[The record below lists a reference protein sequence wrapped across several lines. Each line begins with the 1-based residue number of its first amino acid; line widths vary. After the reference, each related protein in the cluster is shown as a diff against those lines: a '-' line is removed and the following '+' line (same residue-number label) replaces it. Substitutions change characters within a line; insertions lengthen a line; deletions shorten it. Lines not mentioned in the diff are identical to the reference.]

1 MSIKTIPNILINK
14 TIAFTGIYPGVGK
27 SYVKEELVK
36 QLTIKGYKV
45 FNTGTTQKASVGN
58 NATTIASLC
67 LDPRNNWCIRAARK
81 GRNPIRKNTSAFFI
95 IDEAFMIDQKELD
108 MLKEHFPKCC
118 FILFGDPMQFEPA
131 SGNSPIKKIDFLFNL
146 TKMMRCDKEI
156 VKALDQIKSGK
167 IPFDFLYK
175 HCDNNVSDKM
185 LTLCYKK
192 AWSSA
197 FSSQYKDVIG
207 KTLYKSMKR
216 SSYECDDE
224 TYYSVLDEVCNGD
237 IWRLVGMTKDG
248 TPYTPTSDDVGGL
261 GVRYE
266 LERISGERKVI
277 SVDEGQFRV
286 HFNKQNALNC
296 HKIQGDTI
304 RPDASDII
312 IWFDTGLYKNTQ
324 TFLRF
329 LYVSI
334 SRAKSASQL
343 HFLYE
348 QVQEVAN
355 GFVSNEPLFDYL
367 SNVNKVDTDSPTL
380 CSSDILDTIISTLST
395 FLPNVTKCPVYK
407 SDILSHLVM
416 GHVSRTQ
423 ATPAMA
429 YQIYFDNH
437 LARTLQAQLDSRKV
451 MEVPGKGKNFVTINN
466 TLDGTNCKDKV
477 TEYHWFVL
485 EVDHVDGIDDDKV
498 SGYIYKNYID
508 SHAKNKEAKKAAFR
522 IIYSGHNSYHFWFY
536 VDNDITNREQYKAV
550 HKYLNDT
557 FFGGIADEAINTPE
571 HYVRAPGLIRPD
583 TGKEQKLVSFKGRHT
598 IHLETLPRCETAV
611 GRKDDCVYAPTGSQN
626 TNTLVMQAFETYKND
641 LPRTNGGRGK
651 AILKKLIKEE
661 ERGFLD
667 NNGLMDLARIM
678 CDYCGCPEKYER
690 LVEYLF

>member
-1 MSIKTIPNILINK
+1 MMKSQTIPNILINK

-27 SYVKEELVK
+27 SYVKEELVR

-81 GRNPIRKNTSAFFI
+81 GRSPIRKNTSAFFI

-131 SGNSPIKKIDFLFNL
+131 SGNSPITKIDVLFNL
-146 TKMMRCDKEI
+146 TKMMRCDEEI

-197 FSSQYKDVIG
+197 FSNQYEDTVG

-216 SSYECDDE
+216 SSYECNGE
-224 TYYSVLDEVCNGD
+224 TVYSVLDDVCNGD
-237 IWRLVGMTKDG
+237 IWRLIGYTKWG
-248 TPYTPTSDDVGGL
+248 KPYTPTSQDDVGGL
-261 GVRYE
+261 GFRYV
-266 LERISGERKVI
+266 LERVSGESAIR
-277 SVDEGQFRV
+277 SVDEDQFRI

-304 RPDASDII
+304 RPDASDIVV
-312 IWFDTGLYKNTQ
+312 WFDTGLYKNTQ

-329 LYVSI
+329 LYVAI
-334 SRAKSASQL
+334 SRAKLASQI

-355 GFVSNEPLFDYL
+355 NFVSNEPLFDYL

-380 CSSDILDTIISTLST
+380 CSSDILDTILSTLSSL
-395 FLPNVTKCPVYK
+395 LPNVIECHVYK
-407 SDILSHLVM
+407 SDTSSHLVM
-416 GHVSRTQ
+416 GHVSNTLV
-423 ATPAMA
+423 TPAKP
-429 YQIYFDNH
+429 YQINFDNN
-437 LARTLQAQLDSRKV
+437 LAISLQSQLDSRKV
-451 MEVPGKGKNFVTINN
+451 MEIPGKGKNFVTINN

-477 TEYHWFVL
+477 TEHHWFVL
-485 EVDHVDGIDDDKV
+485 EVDHVDGIDDSKV
-498 SGYIYKNYID
+498 ADYIYKNYID
-508 SHAKNKEAKKAAFR
+508 SHAKHKEAKKAAFR
-522 IIYSGHNSYHFWFY
+522 IVYSGRRSYHFWFY
-536 VDNDITNREQYKAV
+536 VDNDITNREQYKAI
-550 HKYLNDT
+550 HKYLNDI

-571 HYVRAPGLIRPD
+571 HYVRAPGLVRPD
-583 TGKEQKLVSFKGRHT
+583 NGKEQKLVSFKGRHT

-611 GRKDDCVYAPTGSQN
+611 GHKDDCVYAPTSSQN
-626 TNTLVMQAFETYKND
+626 TNTLVMQAFETYKDD

-661 ERGFLD
+661 DRGFLRE
-667 NNGLMDLARIM
+667 LARIM
-678 CDYCGCPEKYER
+678 CEYCNCPEKYER
-690 LVEYLF
+690 IVEYL

>member
-1 MSIKTIPNILINK
+1 MKNKNIPNILINK

-36 QLTIKGYKV
+36 QLTFKGYKV

-58 NATTIASLC
+58 NAMTIASFC
-67 LDPRNNWCIRAARK
+67 LDPHNNWCIRAAKK
-81 GRNPIRKNTSAFFI
+81 GRNPIRRNTSAFFI

-131 SGNSPIKKIDFLFNL
+131 SGNSPITNIDLIFNL
-146 TKMMRCDKEI
+146 TKMMRCDQEI
-156 VKALDQIKSGK
+156 VNALDQIKNGK

-185 LTLCYKK
+185 LVLCYKK
-192 AWSSA
+192 AWSSS
-197 FSSQYKDVIG
+197 FSNQYGDTVG

-216 SSYECDDE
+216 SSFECNDE

-237 IWRLVGMTKDG
+237 IWRLIGITKDG

-277 SVDEGQFRV
+277 SVDEESFRI

-312 IWFDTGLYKNTQ
+312 VWFDTGLYKNTQ

-348 QVQEVAN
+348 QVQEVVN
-355 GFVSNEPLFDYL
+355 SFVSNEPLFDYL
-367 SNVNKVDTDSPTL
+367 KNVNKVDTDSPTL
-380 CSSDILDTIISTLST
+380 CSSDILDTIISTLSGL
-395 FLPNVTKCPVYK
+395 LPKLMKCPVYIIDT
-407 SDILSHLVM
+407 SSHLVM
-416 GHVSRTQ
+416 GQVLKTLE
-423 ATPAMA
+423 TPAIP
-429 YQIYFDNH
+429 YQINFDNN
-437 LARTLQAQLDSRKV
+437 LAIKLQTQLDSRKI
-451 MEVPGKGKNFVTINN
+451 MEVPGKGKNFVTINS

-477 TEYHWFVL
+477 TEYNWFVL
-485 EVDHVDGIDDDKV
+485 EIDHIDGIGDDNV
-498 SGYIYKNYID
+498 AEYVYKNYID
-508 SHAKNKEAKKAAFR
+508 SHAKHKEAKKAAFR
-522 IIYSGHNSYHFWFY
+522 IVYSGRRSYHFWFY
-536 VDNDITNREQYKAV
+536 VENEITNREQYKAV

-557 FFGGIADEAINTPE
+557 FFGGIADDAINTPE
-571 HYVRAPGLIRPD
+571 HYVRAPGLIRKD

-598 IHLETLPRCETAV
+598 IHLETLPGCETAV
-611 GRKDDCVYAPTGSQN
+611 GRKDDCVYATTADSS
-626 TNTLVMQAFETYKND
+626 TNNLVMQAFETYKDD
-641 LPRTNGGRGK
+641 LPRIDGGRGK
-651 AILKKLIKEE
+651 VILKKLIKEE

-667 NNGLMDLARIM
+667 NNSLKELARIM

-690 LVEYLF
+690 LVEYL